1 MLIDERLAAV
11 GTANLDN
18 RSFRLNFEIT
28 AFSAGPGLRER
39 GGAECWRRI
48 SKHAREAKVEDF
60 TGKPFLFRAACRAAR
75 LFSPIQ

>member
-28 AFSAGPGLRER
+28 AFSTDLKFVRHVEGMLVTDFNQ
-39 GGAECWRRI
+39 
-48 SKHAREAKVEDF
+48 AREAKVEDF
-60 TGKPFLFRAACRAAR
+60 RSKPFLFRAACRAAR
-75 LFSPIQ
+75 LLAPIQ

>member
-28 AFSAGPGLRER
+28 AFSTDATFVREVT
-39 GGAECWRRI
+39 EML
-48 SKHAREAKVEDF
+48 STDFLHAREAKLEDI
-60 TGKPFLFRAACRAAR
+60 TGKPFLFRAATRAAR